1 VAAALAVLAT
11 SATSVT
17 GITADRRAS
26 AAATAATSTA
36 ELRGPIEGG
45 THGFPFTSSAIDLA
59 APGYTEREYF
69 ATGRAQAYRAKGT
82 WGKDGKWAVAPTTTA
97 PYTTR
102 LLVRRPTDRSK
113 FNGTVIVEWLNVS
126 SGADIDVDFGF
137 TGEELLRRGYAW
149 VGVSAQAA
157 GVTGTGGGAGL
168 SLGPDTTGLRSW
180 DPPRYAALDHPGDA
194 YSYDMFAQAGRTL
207 RMPGR
212 VNPLRG
218 LRVKHVIADGESQS
232 AFRMVTYVNAVE
244 PVARAFDGFLVHSRN
259 GTAAPLGEGFTG
271 DVPAARIRTDL
282 KVPVFQVLSE
292 SDLFGI
298 GASFP
303 AARQRDSKR
312 VRTWEI
318 AGTAHADGRYLRLLS
333 VQGQREFPR
342 MLDLT
347 SVFDVA
353 NNGPQQYVMNAAVR
367 ALRAWVARG
376 TPPPRAKPLKIV
388 DGAIARDA
396 NGNALGGVRTPQ
408 LDVPVATLT
417 GEGARLIGATTPFDD
432 AKLASLY
439 PTHQAYVTKFDRAAE
454 RAVERGFLLAVD
466 ARRMKQEAAASDI
479 GGPAQDR

>member
-1 VAAALAVLAT
+1 MVVM
-11 SATSVT
+11 ATSVA
-17 GITADRRAS
+17 GITADQRAS
-26 AAATAATSTA
+26 AAPTAATSTA

-45 THGFPFTSSAIDLA
+45 THGFPFTSSAIDLTKR
-59 APGYTEREYF
+59 GYTEREYF
-69 ATGRAQAYRAKGT
+69 AKGRARAFRATGA
-82 WGKDGKWAVAPTTTA
+82 WGKDGRWAVAPTTTT

-102 LLVRRPTDRSK
+102 LLVRRPADPSK

-137 TGEELLRRGYAW
+137 SGEELLRRGYAW

-157 GVTGTGGGAGL
+157 GVTGTGGGSGL

-194 YSYDMFAQAGRTL
+194 YSYDIFSQAGRTL
-207 RMPGR
+207 RKPGR

-218 LRVKHVIADGESQS
+218 LHVEHVIADGESQS

-244 PVARAFDGFLVHSRN
+244 PVARAYDGFLIHSRN
-259 GTAAPLGEGFTG
+259 GSAAPLGEGFTG

-292 SDLFGI
+292 SDMFGI
-298 GASFP
+298 GPSFP

-333 VQGQREFPR
+333 VQGKREFPR
-342 MLDLT
+342 MLDL
-347 SVFDVA
+347 SAVFDVA

-367 ALRAWVARG
+367 ALHAWVARG
-376 TPPPRAKPLKIV
+376 TPPPTGKPQKIV
-388 DGAIARDA
+388 GGAIARDP

-417 GEGARLIGATTPFDD
+417 GEGTSLIGATKPFDD

-439 PTHQAYVTKFDRAAE
+439 PTHQAYVTKFNRAAE
-454 RAVERGFLLAVD
+454 RAVEGGYLLAVD
-466 ARRMKQEAAASDI
+466 ARRMKQAAEASDV
-479 GGPAQDR
+479 GAPSPAH